1 MPVKKVNKQTKSLKK
16 NDDRIKKICS
26 RIKQLRIDAGYTS
39 LEKFAYEF
47 DINRTQYAR
56 YERGEDMRISS
67 LLKVL
72 DAHGVTLEEF
82 FRGVLESP

>member
-1 MPVKKVNKQTKSLKK
+1 MPGKKANKSVKSLKK
-16 NDDRIKKICS
+16 NDDRIKKIGS

-39 LEKFAYEF
+39 LEKFAYAF

-72 DAHGVTLEEF
+72 DAHGVTLGEF
-82 FRGVLESP
+82 FSKIPA